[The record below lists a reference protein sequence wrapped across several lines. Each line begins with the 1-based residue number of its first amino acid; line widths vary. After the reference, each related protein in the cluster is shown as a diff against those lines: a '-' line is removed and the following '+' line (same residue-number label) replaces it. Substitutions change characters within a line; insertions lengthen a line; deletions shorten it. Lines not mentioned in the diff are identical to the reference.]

1 MLLCFYETAG
11 KSFQKLTLSTGFSL
25 LEGFLESSEGCQHAS
40 MVCSLLC
47 SVNLF
52 PKYLILAVQLRKKQ
66 LCEATTLPFQGR
78 LPIAP
83 ISCLIVNKSVQVRL
97 KNGKHINLK
106 RKKYQANMF
115 QNRFELCGSKL
126 QKIQCKTVS
135 VKLRFSVM
143 FTVLIQ
149 QIYLASLK
157 TKFVNYRVTLFRS
170 QASFKVPHRL

>member
-11 KSFQKLTLSTGFSL
+11 KSFQNLTLCTGFRL
-25 LEGFLESSEGCQHAS
+25 LEGFVESSEGFQHAS

-52 PKYLILAVQLRKKQ
+52 LKYLILAVQLKNPTVRSDNAAVSGSIADHSNLISDCKQ
-66 LCEATTLPFQGR
+66 M
-78 LPIAP
+78 
-83 ISCLIVNKSVQVRL
+83 QVRL

-106 RKKYQANMF
+106 RKKYQTNML

-135 VKLRFSVM
+135 VTFRFYVM

-149 QIYLASLK
+149 QIYLVSLK
-157 TKFVNYRVTLFRS
+157 TKFVKYRVPCFRS
-170 QASFKVPHRL
+170 QASCKFPHRS